1 MVIGDRRKFLSALFA
16 LRVTVAREGHPTDT
30 LDEKALH
37 VMKEIGSSATTV
49 AEARAD
55 EKVEAYL
62 DGGLKRANECAL
74 SRAQNNG
81 KYT

>member
-1 MVIGDRRKFLSALFA
+1 
-16 LRVTVAREGHPTDT
+16 
-30 LDEKALH
+30 
-37 VMKEIGSSATTV
+37 ATTV

-81 KYT
+81 KYTVLAHDFSIDGNELTPTLKLKRKVVYEKYEAVIESMYE